1 MCWHHPKKK
10 AKSTFG
16 HFHIATAFHFAH
28 KSVPPKVASGEKHFC
43 ICICFQTFSTF
54 TLQLH
59 KFLYLYLLLNFWPL
73 SHRYCISF
81 CICICFQTFCT
92 FTLLLHSTLKAVGS
106 KVEELRAAIYCFA
119 KDKNPPLEICT

>member
-59 KFLYLYLLLNFWPL
+59 QCLYFFVFVSASKLLAL
-73 SHRYCISF
+73 SHCCCIPLCKLWAARLRSSGLRF
-81 CICICFQTFCT
+81 IALPKIKT
-92 FTLLLHSTLKAVGS
+92 HNLKSVPAPELCVVGN
-106 KVEELRAAIYCFA
+106 VF
-119 KDKNPPLEICT
+119 